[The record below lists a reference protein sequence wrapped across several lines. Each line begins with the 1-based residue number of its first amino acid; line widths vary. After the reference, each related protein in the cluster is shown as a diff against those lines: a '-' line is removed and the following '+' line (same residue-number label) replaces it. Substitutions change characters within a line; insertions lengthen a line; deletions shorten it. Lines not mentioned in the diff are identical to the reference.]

1 MKTLKYMLSMVVSIA
16 ASRRADVVIAQPY
29 GNISE

>member
-1 MKTLKYMLSMVVSIA
+1 MKTLKFMLAVAASIA